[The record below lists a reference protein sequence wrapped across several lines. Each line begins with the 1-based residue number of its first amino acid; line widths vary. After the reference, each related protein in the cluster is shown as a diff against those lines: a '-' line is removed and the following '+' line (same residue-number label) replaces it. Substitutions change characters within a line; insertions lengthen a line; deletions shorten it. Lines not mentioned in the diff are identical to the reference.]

1 MLQIA
6 QKLYVGGFV
15 DLCEM
20 YKIVHTTMWPKVSV
34 SLMKK
39 QVCLYRKKIMKVR
52 SFERYIPF
60 NEWLPIASLPGARE
74 KDGIW
79 EVNVTD

>member
-1 MLQIA
+1 MMEP
-6 QKLYVGGFV
+6 KLIYVTCIKLFTQQCGQS
-15 DLCEM
+15 
-20 YKIVHTTMWPKVSV
+20 TV

-52 SFERYIPF
+52 AFERYIPF
-60 NEWLPIASLPGARE
+60 NEWLPIASLPRARE

-79 EVNVTD
+79 EVNVTN